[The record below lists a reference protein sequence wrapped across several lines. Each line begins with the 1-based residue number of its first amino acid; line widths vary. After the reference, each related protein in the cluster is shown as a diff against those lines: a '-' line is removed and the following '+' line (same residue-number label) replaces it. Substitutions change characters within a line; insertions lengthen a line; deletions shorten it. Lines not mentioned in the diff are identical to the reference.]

1 VRTLQYFI
9 DAARVLLLDT
19 KLPYRYDEAE
29 LRLALDLALD
39 EAFRIR
45 PDIFIRNEVENIM
58 VADLTYEIPIP
69 RGYTSPFIYY
79 IVGHAQ
85 LRDDEDV
92 QDARASAML
101 GKFTSQLLAT
111 AS

>member
-1 VRTLQYFI
+1 VRTLQYYI
-9 DAARVLLLDT
+9 DAARILLLDT
-19 KLPYRYDEAE
+19 KAPYRYSEPE

-45 PDIFIRNEVENIM
+45 PDIFIRNEVENI
-58 VADLTYEIPIP
+58 VTADLDYTVPIP

-79 IVGHAQ
+79 IVGYTQ